1 MKTKK
6 QYQVPTTVIHQL
18 ARPIVMMGNSGPTPT
33 AVINQGGI
41 DPDGD
46 DPNSGRRGYW
56 NDLEE

>member
-6 QYQVPTTVIHQL
+6 QYQVPMAVIHKL
-18 ARPIVMMGNSGPTPT
+18 SRPIVMIGNNSPAPT

-41 DPDGD
+41 DPDGY

-56 NDLEE
+56 YDEEE